1 MGYQDNKGLCN
12 TCHPPTPTP
21 THCRAFWEVVLAFP
35 PEMQKKLLHFSTGS
49 DRVPVGGV
57 ADLNF
62 KISRMDVS
70 TDW

>member
-1 MGYQDNKGLCN
+1 M
-12 TCHPPTPTP
+12 
-21 THCRAFWEVVLAFP
+21 R

-57 ADLNF
+57 ADLNV